1 MARIKIIYRKL
12 GREQA
17 YGVSSS
23 DGIIEIDSRLKS
35 KKHLEVLIHE
45 ILHILNPKDSEDM
58 IIKKSVTLTKILWQE
73 GYRRIDQSTDHEPLQ
88 DGSKWEHT
96 EYISKKNGI
105 NLTKLVYAESLLEVL
120 NQFKNMEVVMVKE
133 LDLLPEGDIDI
144 ISLN

>member
-73 GYRRIDQSTDHEPLQ
+73 GYSFTR
-88 DGSKWEHT
+88 
-96 EYISKKNGI
+96 N
-105 NLTKLVYAESLLEVL
+105 
-120 NQFKNMEVVMVKE
+120 
-133 LDLLPEGDIDI
+133 
-144 ISLN
+144 